1 MLKYPIVKS
10 ELTSDEWIA
19 ANNEASTGMDAPL
32 HYEDIQLGARWE
44 SPSRTMTETD
54 IVSFA
59 CLTGDFN
66 RLHVDHQYAQET
78 PFGRPIAHGLLG
90 LAWVAGLG
98 SNHPCPETVALVGI
112 REWRFLKPVYIGDTL
127 HVVTEVVGKQAK
139 GRRAGQVTWK
149 RSLVNHDGEIV
160 QEGYIETLVAMHR
173 VATSKRDTAEVDALP
188 VTRDEDYTPVLVRV
202 DSSHEQAGEPTE
214 SKRRSEQQRRNP

>member
-1 MLKYPIVKS
+1 
-10 ELTSDEWIA
+10 
-19 ANNEASTGMDAPL
+19 MDAPL
-32 HYEDIQLGARWE
+32 HYEDLQLGARWQ
-44 SPSRTMTETD
+44 SPARTMTETD

-98 SNHPCPETVALVGI
+98 SQHPCPETVALVGI

-139 GRRAGQVTWK
+139 GRRAGQITWK
-149 RSLVNHDGEIV
+149 RSLVNHEGEIV
-160 QEGYIETLVAMHR
+160 QEGYIETLVAMR
-173 VATSKRDTAEVDALP
+173 RIATGKKESVETAAAP
-188 VTRDEDYTPVLVRV
+188 ATRDEDYTPVLVRV
-202 DSSHEQAGEPTE
+202 DSAHNDVSHDDNSQPTDLLKSAHQEPSETI
-214 SKRRSEQQRRNP
+214 RRTP